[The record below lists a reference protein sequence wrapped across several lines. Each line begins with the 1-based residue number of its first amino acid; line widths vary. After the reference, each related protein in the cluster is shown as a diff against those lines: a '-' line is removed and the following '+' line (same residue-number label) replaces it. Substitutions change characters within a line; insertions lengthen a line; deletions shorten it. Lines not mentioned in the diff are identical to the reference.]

1 MSTSSALTC
10 VQDVGRTSAEL
21 QPIFEMLSSFF
32 GFQKE
37 NVRSPLRALPT
48 RHSLLPRVLGVLRV
62 PWVLGVARAHTD
74 VGVPAYEPRAILRKA
89 EAIGK

>member
-1 MSTSSALTC
+1 

-48 RHSLLPRVLGVLRV
+48 RHSLLPRVLGVLWVLRV